1 MIEEI
6 KNKIE
11 IIDKCNFKE
20 IDEQIEKSKKGISQ
34 MKKRI
39 DNIIF
44 CRVQKEAKK
53 NDEILL
59 KTNLENSNEIAMMRT
74 LTQLNIIP
82 LSTKTTNLDN
92 NEILE
97 NKNLY
102 FLLSKIKS
110 KNISGEIEPFE
121 FWKSLLKFN
130 GLEAK

>member
-1 MIEEI
+1 MIEDI
-6 KNKIE
+6 KNKNE

-44 CRVQKEAKK
+44 CRIQKEVKK

-82 LSTKTTNLDN
+82 LSSKTTNVDN
-92 NEILE
+92 NEIIE

>member
-6 KNKIE
+6 KQKIE

-44 CRVQKEAKK
+44 CRIQKEVKK

>member
-44 CRVQKEAKK
+44 CRIQKEVKK

-82 LSTKTTNLDN
+82 LSSKTTNVDN
-92 NEILE
+92 NEIIE

>member
-44 CRVQKEAKK
+44 CRIQKEVKK

-74 LTQLNIIP
+74 LTQPNIIP
-82 LSTKTTNLDN
+82 LSSKTTNVDN
-92 NEILE
+92 NEIIE